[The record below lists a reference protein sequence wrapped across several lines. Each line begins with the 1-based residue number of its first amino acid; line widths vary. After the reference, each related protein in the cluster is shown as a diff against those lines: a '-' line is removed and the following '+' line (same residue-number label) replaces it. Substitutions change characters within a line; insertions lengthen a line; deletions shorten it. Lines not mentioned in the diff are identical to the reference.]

1 MRIVVAMSGGV
12 DSSVAAALL
21 AEQGHDV
28 IGLSMQLYDQSE
40 GQTSFG
46 SCCSIDDLYDARR
59 VAAALDIPHY
69 IMNFERQFQ
78 EQVVSNFV
86 DEYAAGRTPLPCAH
100 CNSDL
105 KFATLAER
113 AQALGAD
120 AVATG
125 HYARVEPTGRAS
137 DAGALSGQAPIRP
150 AAEGG
155 APSGQA
161 PIRLAGDE
169 GARSGQARYVLKRGV
184 DAAKDQ
190 SYFLFSL
197 TQAQLARAVFPVGD
211 RPKEAVREYARLR
224 KLPVAD
230 KPDSQEICFIPD
242 NDYRGFVEKQLPDTD
257 RAGLFIDERGAVLG
271 GHAGVHRFTVG
282 QRKGLGLTS
291 SPSGTPLYVLALR
304 PADQQVIVGPRS
316 SLERTTLSASGV
328 NWLVETPQSTMRAAV
343 QIRHRHQAA
352 PASVRATGPG
362 QAAVTFDTPQI
373 AITPGQAVVFYD
385 DDVVLGGGW
394 ID

>member
-21 AEQGHDV
+21 AAQGHEV
-28 IGLSMQLYDQSE
+28 IGLSMQLYDQSD

-59 VAAALDIPHY
+59 VAASLNIPHY
-69 IMNFERQFQ
+69 IVNFEKQFN

-86 DEYAAGRTPLPCAH
+86 REYASGRTPLPCAH

-113 AQALGAD
+113 AHGFGAE

-125 HYARVEPTGRAS
+125 HYARVERDGTGRY
-137 DAGALSGQAPIRP
+137 
-150 AAEGG
+150 
-155 APSGQA
+155 
-161 PIRLAGDE
+161 RL
-169 GARSGQARYVLKRGV
+169 RRGV

-197 TQAQLARAVFPVGD
+197 TQGQLACAVFPVGD
-211 RPKEAVREYARLR
+211 LPKDEVREYARRYGLR
-224 KLPVAD
+224 VAD

-242 NDYRGFVEKQLPDTD
+242 NDYRSFVTRNLPD
-257 RAGLFIDERGAVLG
+257 AANGGAFVDEG
-271 GHAGVHRFTVG
+271 GRVIGSHAGVHRFTVG
-282 QRKGLGLTS
+282 QRKGLGLS
-291 SPSGTPLYVLALR
+291 SATGSAMYVLALR
-304 PADQQVIVGPRS
+304 PAEQQVVVGPRT
-316 SLERTTLSASGV
+316 SLEQNRLTASGV
-328 NWLVETPQSTMRAAV
+328 NWIVDEPAATLRV
-343 QIRHRHQAA
+343 AAQIRHRHQAA
-352 PASVRATGPG
+352 SAIVRSLGDGRAEVVFD
-362 QAAVTFDTPQI
+362 AAQVAI
-373 AITPGQAVVFYD
+373 APGQAVVFYD
-385 DDVVLGGGW
+385 GDAVVGGGW